1 MQRRLAIATALG
13 ILAASAIVSAHAE
26 ERAIVVELF
35 TSQGCSSCPAADRLL
50 GQMAQNP
57 GIVALSL
64 PVDYWDYLGW
74 KDTLANPRHT
84 ARQRGYARGRG
95 DRDVYT
101 PQAVINGTLQTLGSD
116 KPAIEAAIRATQAD
130 PATPAVAVKVSVSR
144 GEIDVAVPASPR
156 PVPEA
161 EVWLCELARAVPV
174 EIGHGE
180 NSGRT
185 IVYHNVVRRWV
196 RLGTWDGAHHSFQ
209 FPTEKLA
216 HDGTD
221 AIAVLVQK
229 GSIEHP
235 GPILGAASQSL
246 N

>member
-1 MQRRLAIATALG
+1 
-13 ILAASAIVSAHAE
+13 
-26 ERAIVVELF
+26 
-35 TSQGCSSCPAADRLL
+35 
-50 GQMAQNP
+50 MAM
-57 GIVALSL
+57 SL

-101 PQAVINGTLQTLGSD
+101 PQAVINGTLHTLGSD

-130 PATPAVAVKVSVSR
+130 PATPAVTVKLTVTG
-144 GEIDVAVPASPR
+144 GEIDVTVPTSPR
-156 PVPEA
+156 PVPET
-161 EVWLCELARAVPV
+161 EVWLCELAKAVPV
-174 EIGHGE
+174 EIGRGE
-180 NSGRT
+180 NGGHT

-196 RLGTWDGAHHSFQ
+196 RLGTWDGAEHSFQ

-216 HDGTD
+216 HDGID
-221 AIAVLVQK
+221 AVAVLVQK

-246 N
+246 H